1 VSSQYWRP
9 PRIETGPDGRT
20 YVVRPPCRPE
30 DYTVD
35 PTSIHSLPKNGGS
48 WAFDAELDERDGA
61 LYWWTEVDRF
71 IRGGRSWVRMTN
83 STAECYIDVE
93 NADDRIGE
101 IECVDPSSP
110 AGWPA
115 GATSTRSSWRTAELP
130 GRAFLVPAGARQM
143 VFTADQ

>member
-1 VSSQYWRP
+1 MLFLVSSQYWRP

-61 LYWWTEVDRF
+61 LYWWSEVDRF

-83 STAECYIDVE
+83 STAECYSDVE

-101 IECVDPSSP
+101 IECVDPLI
-110 AGWPA
+110 ACW
-115 GATSTRSSWRTAELP
+115 L
-130 GRAFLVPAGARQM
+130 ARRGDKYP
-143 VFTADQ
+143 VILEDC

>member
-1 VSSQYWRP
+1 VLFLASSQYWRP

-83 STAECYIDVE
+83 STAEYYTDVE

-101 IECVDPSSP
+101 IECVDPLI
-110 AGWPA
+110 AYW
-115 GATSTRSSWRTAELP
+115 L
-130 GRAFLVPAGARQM
+130 ARRGDKYP
-143 VFTADQ
+143 VILEDC